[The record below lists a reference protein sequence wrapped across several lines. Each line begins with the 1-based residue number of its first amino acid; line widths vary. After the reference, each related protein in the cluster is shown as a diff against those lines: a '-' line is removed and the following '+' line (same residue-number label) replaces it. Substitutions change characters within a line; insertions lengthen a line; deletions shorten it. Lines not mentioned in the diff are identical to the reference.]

1 MIFGFRC
8 SMFRVTRYTS
18 FICSYYLSVLFVALF
33 EDVAISTFA
42 APQPEIKQVEIPTC
56 AVVNRPITLNVVVT
70 NLGDG
75 GKAGGISIS
84 IPEEPQ
90 VSIGY
95 VTTTSARIYPIGSK
109 IWSRQA
115 KKAISSKHLLFEAWQ
130 EPWQAGEEYR
140 ASIQITPKRE
150 GILQLFLRAAITS
163 RGSKLQGAIDPELG
177 PLDQQGFPA
186 KVFTVKV
193 MAGQE
198 SQRPCRESIADPT
211 SIVAKKLA
219 EEVKIY
225 PLRKVE
231 DIRLVKILHDF
242 NNDDVDDVA
251 LVSSLSW
258 GNAGAYW
265 EIFLGSEEEDYIRLG
280 ELFFHPLAI
289 SIQPVAE
296 GISEIVTYHRLG
308 AEEGNWYTYRLS
320 REGIQTVALRRS
332 GYDEKQGQRLFGHLT
347 KESLAQFCILSV
359 YLADPTCEWQLGYY

>member
-1 MIFGFRC
+1 
-8 SMFRVTRYTS
+8 MFRLTRYTS
-18 FICSYYLSVLFVALF
+18 FTCSYYLSVLFIALF
-33 EDVAISTFA
+33 EGAAISTFA

-150 GILQLFLRAAITS
+150 GILRLFLRAAITS
-163 RGSKLQGAIDPELG
+163 RGNKPQVTIDPESG
-177 PLDQQGFPA
+177 QLDQQGFPA

-198 SQRPCRESIADPT
+198 SQKPRRESIADPT
-211 SIVAKKLA
+211 SIIAKKLA

-225 PLRKVE
+225 PQMKVE
-231 DIRLVKILHDF
+231 EIRLVRILHDF
-242 NNDDVDDVA
+242 NNDEVDDVA

-258 GNAGAYW
+258 GNAGVYW
-265 EIFLGSEEEDYIRLG
+265 EIFLGGEDGGYIRLG
-280 ELFFHPLAI
+280 SLFFHPLAI

-296 GISEIVTYHRLG
+296 GISEIVTYSRLG
-308 AEEGNWYTYRLS
+308 AKAGDWETYRIS
-320 REGIQTVALRRS
+320 REGIQRVVFQRS
-332 GYDEKQGQRLFGHLT
+332 QYDEKQGQYLFGHLT
-347 KESLAQFCILSV
+347 KESLAQFCMLSV
-359 YLADPTCEWQLGYY
+359 YLADPSCEWQLGYY